1 MFDFFVYSISSVIKS
16 VLFEIYRKIFSKK
29 KLVVIKIMDFGLGG
43 LDIDYVFKFLKE
55 IKVLFLVS
63 FVFRSEFVEW
73 FLCWVDIF
81 VELMCVEVI
90 LDIFKMILLV
100 FVEGSDGFLFV
111 SLFFYFLNVFFC
123 FDGDSS
129 FVDSDDSIE

>member
-1 MFDFFVYSISSVIKS
+1 MKS

-29 KLVVIKIMDFGLGG
+29 KLVVVKIIDFGLG
-43 LDIDYVFKFLKE
+43 DVDYFFKFLKE

-63 FVFRSEFVEW
+63 LVFRSEFVEW
-73 FLCWVDIF
+73 FLCWVDIL

-100 FVEGSDGFLFV
+100 FVEGSDWFLFV
-111 SLFFYFLNVFFC
+111 SFVFYFLNVFFC